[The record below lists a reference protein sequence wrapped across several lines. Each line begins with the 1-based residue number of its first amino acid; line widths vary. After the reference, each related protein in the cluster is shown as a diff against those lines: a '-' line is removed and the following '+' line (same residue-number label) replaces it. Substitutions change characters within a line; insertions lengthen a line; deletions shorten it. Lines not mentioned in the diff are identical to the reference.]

1 MSADNSSVLSGAMG
15 KILSTEDFESLANK
29 LAKWRLDPS
38 IKLMESKKSKG
49 RILCFVKGLR
59 LSAEIAYL
67 IRNIISTGNIEV
79 NWGHLI
85 DDKGESCSPECDIIL
100 HQPGQIQRWNG
111 SDRPIMDF
119 KFIERKNALGIV
131 SCKSLTRSIDKEYC
145 KDFQKYK
152 MKNIFLFV
160 ECCNAKSVDRLKKQA
175 KAAGYKGFYYLYS
188 IEKGGYINIDDNVYI
203 NFIKKIQALSN
214 T

>member
-29 LAKWRLDPS
+29 LAMWRLDPS

-49 RILCFVKGLR
+49 RILGFVKGLR
-59 LSAEIAYL
+59 LSAQIAYL
-67 IRNIISTGNIEV
+67 IRNILSAHSIDV

-85 DDKGESCSPECDIIL
+85 DNNGQSCSPECDIII
-100 HQPGQIQRWNG
+100 HQPGYIQKWNG

-119 KFIERKNALGIV
+119 KFINCGDALGIV
-131 SCKSLTRSIDKEYC
+131 SCKSLTRSVDKEYC
-145 KDFQKYK
+145 KDFKKYK

-175 KAAGYKGFYYLYS
+175 KAAGYKGFYYLYT
-188 IEKGGYINIDDNVYI
+188 IEKDGYININGNVYI
-203 NFIKKIQALSN
+203 NFIKAIQAL
-214 T
+214 